1 MKFNNL
7 SLIFGIL
14 FGVGLAILAYL
25 NFILAIV
32 LSFAGIDW
40 FIISVFVFA
49 VMALLIIIS
58 SFFARK
64 FINLVLIMSC
74 VSFVIT
80 FFTIIY
86 LFTQN
91 LFQNNVLLLFVY
103 MSVLILG
110 VLTTLFSF
118 IAKKKLNITKKQL

>member
-14 FGVGLAILAYL
+14 FGVELAILAYL

-40 FIISVFVFA
+40 FIISVFIFA

-64 FINLVLIMSC
+64 FIKLVLIMSC

-110 VLTTLFSF
+110 VLTILFSF
-118 IAKKKLNITKKQL
+118 IAKRKLNITKKQL